1 MGATRRRLTY
11 WLGITVLPAILW
23 LPGHAGSA
31 EREVAGMITE
41 IHVGR
46 GQVEVRSADSG
57 RWRPA
62 TPLLTLRD
70 GDTVEATRDAWV
82 VIVLTGG
89 RGSVRVDDATA
100 PFIVSAFV
108 MDRGPLSKGLKIL
121 EASFDFLSTTKELPL
136 GVLGT
141 RGGM

>member
-1 MGATRRRLTY
+1 
-11 WLGITVLPAILW
+11 
-23 LPGHAGSA
+23 
-31 EREVAGMITE
+31 
-41 IHVGR
+41 
-46 GQVEVRSADSG
+46 SADSG

-141 RGGM
+141 RGGEAARDPDAAQRARAARFPGLRVAREPELADD